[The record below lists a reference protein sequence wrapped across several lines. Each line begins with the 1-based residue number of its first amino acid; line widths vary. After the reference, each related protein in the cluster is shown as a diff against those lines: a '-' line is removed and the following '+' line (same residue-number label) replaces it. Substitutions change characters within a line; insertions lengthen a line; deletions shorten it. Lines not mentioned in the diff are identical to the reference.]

1 MADAQQKFNFS
12 LFRQV
17 MRMVKPYQ
25 RVFWL
30 TVALTAVL
38 SPLAVLRPK
47 LIEKMVDDY
56 IAPGNIH
63 GMTIMACTI
72 LGVLILEVV
81 LRYFFFTTPTGWAKP
96 PYATFG

>member
-1 MADAQQKFNFS
+1 MADTQKFNFS

-30 TVALTAVL
+30 TVGLTLIL

-56 IAPGNIH
+56 ILPGDVS
-63 GMTIMACTI
+63 GLTMMAC
-72 LGVLILEVV
+72 
-81 LRYFFFTTPTGWAKP
+81 
-96 PYATFG
+96 